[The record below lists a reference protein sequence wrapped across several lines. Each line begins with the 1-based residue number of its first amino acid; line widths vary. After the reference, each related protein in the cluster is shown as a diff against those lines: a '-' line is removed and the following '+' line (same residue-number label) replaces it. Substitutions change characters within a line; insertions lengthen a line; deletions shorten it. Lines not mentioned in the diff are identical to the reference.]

1 MYNQKGKD
9 SRMKNSF
16 LKTKVALV
24 SLVLLTGA
32 AVNASAYDKILDEL
46 VRGKSKASN
55 SSISGNL
62 SVAGTSSLTGAV
74 TAAGAATVSGDLT
87 LGNQRIVGQFNN
99 FNPAR
104 DQVML
109 SFTSEGL
116 QAKPAMINWTFV
128 TTTTWVGTTGRR
140 NEPVVVVATNA
151 GLPDIISPATPGRS
165 FVSSDM
171 LYTNTVYMWTSRQN
185 TGIDFKDKTWANH
198 NRPRSS
204 AYYSAVNQDLTITS
218 SARSTNQSKV
228 FGWGLTASN
237 LSNFHVGVHASNAL
251 TTNTNSPF
259 SAGTLYYEIVGDN
272 VADVTLGKTWDAPL
286 TVGGVLSQFTQAQLT
301 ELLDDLL
308 ALLGS
313 VSLRGKNKKM
323 SKAQLIA
330 KILQHKELLS
340 KVAGIGR

>member
-1 MYNQKGKD
+1 
-9 SRMKNSF
+9 MKNSF

-32 AVNASAYDKILDEL
+32 VANASAYDKILDEL
-46 VRGKSKASN
+46 VRGKNKATN

-62 SVAGTSSLTGAV
+62 AVAGTSALTGAV
-74 TAAGAATVSGDLT
+74 TASGDLT

-109 SFTSEGL
+109 SFGASGL
-116 QAKPAMINWTFV
+116 QAKPALINWTFV
-128 TTTTWVGTTGRR
+128 TTTTWVGSAARR
-140 NEPVVVVATNA
+140 NEPVVVVASNG
-151 GLPDIISPATPGRS
+151 GLPDIVSPATPGRS

-185 TGIDFKDKTWANH
+185 TGIDFAGKSWANH

-218 SARSTNQSKV
+218 SVRSTNQTKV
-228 FGWGLTASN
+228 VGWGLTASN
-237 LSNFHVGVHASNAL
+237 LSNFHVGVHTNNAL

-259 SAGTLYYEIVGDN
+259 NAGTLYYEIVGDN
-272 VADVTLGKTWDAPL
+272 VADVTLGLTWDAPL
-286 TVGGVLSQFTQAQLT
+286 TVGGVLSQFTTAQLT

-313 VSLRGKNKKM
+313 VSLRGKGKKQ

-330 KILQHKELLS
+330 QIMKHQGILHKLA
-340 KVAGIGR
+340 KIGR